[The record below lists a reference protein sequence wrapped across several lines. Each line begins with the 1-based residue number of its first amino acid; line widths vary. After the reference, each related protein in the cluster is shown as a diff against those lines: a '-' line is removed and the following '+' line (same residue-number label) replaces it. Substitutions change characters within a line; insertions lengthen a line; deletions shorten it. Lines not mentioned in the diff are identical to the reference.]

1 MKIGKSYL
9 LIFVMSII
17 SFILFVLSVIGAIAA
32 YAIHEELADIING
45 EATDVDAFM
54 IFFAIFFVSGSI
66 LLLAIA
72 IGAAVVTVILGIF
85 GIICA
90 RQNGKFSIGC
100 LIMGGI
106 PTLFTA
112 FEIVQ
117 SLLDGDF
124 EPIMF
129 PIFLYFG
136 LYTAG
141 AVLAYIEKR
150 SGENH

>member
-1 MKIGKSYL
+1 MGVGGV
-9 LIFVMSII
+9 FV
-17 SFILFVLSVIGAIAA
+17 VIGASIVLIIAVSA
-32 YAIHEELADIING
+32 AA
-45 EATDVDAFM
+45 ATA
-54 IFFAIFFVSGSI
+54 
-66 LLLAIA
+66 L
-72 IGAAVVTVILGIF
+72 LGIF

-100 LIMGGI
+100 LIMGAI

-117 SLLDGDF
+117 SLLDGSF

-141 AVLAYIEKR
+141 AAMAYIEKR
-150 SGENH
+150 NGGK